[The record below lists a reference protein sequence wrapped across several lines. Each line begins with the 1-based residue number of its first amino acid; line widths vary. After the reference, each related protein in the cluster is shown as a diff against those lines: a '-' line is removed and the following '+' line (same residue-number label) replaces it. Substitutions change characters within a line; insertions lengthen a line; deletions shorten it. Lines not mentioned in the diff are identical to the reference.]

1 MHRKK
6 SLAGLAVTLAVLCA
20 GCGSTPK
27 DRFYT
32 LAPALAALPPA
43 AAGAQPRITVAIG
56 PVKVPDAVDRP
67 QMVVR
72 AGPNRVESLEQQRW
86 AGSLRSEI
94 GRALV
99 AGVGARLPD
108 AQVSAA
114 DGQAARSAA
123 YRVAID
129 VERFDAALND
139 SVSIQALWTVRQD
152 NGTQLASGRYSASE
166 PTGAGGYDAI
176 AAAYARTLAG
186 MSSVIAEAVRTA
198 PAAAGKAGAGAI
210 VKQ

>member
-1 MHRKK
+1 MNKN
-6 SLAGLAVTLAVLCA
+6 SLAVLAMIAAAVCA
-20 GCGSTPK
+20 GCGSAPK

-32 LAPALAALPPA
+32 LAPAPGAMPPVT
-43 AAGAQPRITVAIG
+43 AGAQPRTSIAIG
-56 PVKVPDAVDRP
+56 PVRVPDAVDRP

-72 AGPNRVESLEQQRW
+72 EGPNRVEILEQQRW

-99 AGVGARLPD
+99 AGVSDRLPD

-114 DGQAARSAA
+114 DSQAARSAA

-139 SVSIQALWTVRQD
+139 SVSVQALWTVRQD
-152 NGTQLASGRYSASE
+152 NGTQIASGRYSASE
-166 PTGAGGYDAI
+166 PTGAGGYEAI
-176 AAAYARTLAG
+176 AAAYARTLAS
-186 MSSVIAEAVRTA
+186 MSGVIADAVRGA
-198 PAAAGKAGAGAI
+198 PVAK
-210 VKQ
+210 K

>member
-1 MHRKK
+1 MNKK
-6 SLAGLAVTLAVLCA
+6 NSLFSLAVMLAALCA
-20 GCGSTPK
+20 GCAGTPK
-27 DRFYT
+27 ERFYT
-32 LAPALAALPPA
+32 LAPAPGAAPPA
-43 AAGAQPRITVAIG
+43 TAGAQPRTSVAIG
-56 PVKVPDAVDRP
+56 PVSVPDAVDRP

-72 AGPNRVESLEQQRW
+72 EGPNRVEILEQQRW

-99 AGVGARLPD
+99 AGVGERLPD

-114 DGQAARSAA
+114 DSQAARNAA

-152 NGTQLASGRYSASE
+152 NGAQLASGRYNASE

-186 MSSVIAEAVRTA
+186 MSGVIADAVRAA
-198 PAAAGKAGAGAI
+198 PIAPGAGK
-210 VKQ
+210 